1 MNTYDH
7 ANVNVSGEQPK
18 GADGRPPDP
27 SAAEQAASTSAS
39 EAQSAVGAVNA
50 PAAPEA
56 PVAAEAASA
65 ADAPAASA
73 ARAAAGTRPLGDS
86 GQQACPPRPDAPDA
100 AVPGYGGPAYPYGAP
115 VYPPAC
121 PPAYP
126 PACPPTY
133 PPTDSGAQ
141 DGSAHACP
149 PQPEGYAGPAY
160 PSGYGAPACPNAYA
174 APAYGP
180 YGDPYAYGPYGPY
193 GPYGYAPYQGYGYA
207 YPAGAYPPVQPPYY
221 AAPAPA
227 PAAAPAK
234 AAEPS
239 KYAPAKHFFKWVAA
253 IIGVFFA
260 VLAIETVATEVIL
273 LVIMAWGSED
283 FIYSI
288 FSFGDGYMWL
298 NLLVQITWLA
308 AMIPWWFHLCKRGI
322 GLVREPKED
331 EKGIPN
337 AALVAL
343 RIVAIIF
350 LGFSLQVLIS
360 LILSAILPLFP
371 SVESSYETLVEE
383 TGMGSYT
390 IATFIS
396 SCIAAPIVEELTFR
410 GITFQ
415 FALRA
420 VCPEWKGNLSKDA
433 YGKLQVSTAQFWMA
447 NVLQAVTFGVMH
459 LNITQ
464 GVYAFVL
471 GLVLGWVYWRTG
483 KLRYSMGLHA
493 AFNTLSYAMDYFFAF
508 FDTMGFPGFLVEYLG
523 SIVLLVAG
531 LFIYYRATKNTALK
545 AKEA

>member
-1 MNTYDH
+1 MNIYDH
-7 ANVNVSGEQPK
+7 TNVPDEQPK
-18 GADGRPPDP
+18 GADGQGPDP
-27 SAAEQAASTSAS
+27 SAAEQAASVDAS
-39 EAQSAVGAVNA
+39 ETQGAAAAVNA
-50 PAAPEA
+50 AGAPEVPAAT
-56 PVAAEAASA
+56 
-65 ADAPAASA
+65 
-73 ARAAAGTRPLGDS
+73 AAA
-86 GQQACPPRPDAPDA
+86 
-100 AVPGYGGPAYPYGAP
+100 PGCGPAYPYGAP
-115 VYPPAC
+115 AYPPVY

-126 PACPPTY
+126 PTY
-133 PPTDSGAQ
+133 PDASGPQ
-141 DGSAHACP
+141 DDSAHACP

-160 PSGYGAPACPNAYA
+160 PYGYGAPTCPSAYA

-180 YGDPYAYGPYGPY
+180 YGDPYAYGAYGAYGPY
-193 GPYGYAPYQGYGYA
+193 VPYGYAPCPGYGY
-207 YPAGAYPPVQPPYY
+207 PPSAYPPVQPPYY
-221 AAPAPA
+221 AAPAPVPA
-227 PAAAPAK
+227 PAPAK

-288 FSFGDGYMWL
+288 FTFGDGYMWL

-337 AALVAL
+337 AALVVL

-433 YGKLQVSTAQFWMA
+433 YGKLQVSTVQFWMA

-508 FDTMGFPGFLVEYLG
+508 FDTMGFPGFLIEYVG

-531 LFIYYRATKNTALK
+531 LVIYYRATKNTALK
-545 AKEA
+545 TTKA